1 MRLSCGHQPRGPT
14 RGRPRGEAEGDRVLH
29 TARHGTD
36 GGRGL
41 VPWEGV
47 ASVSARLPPYA
58 WAWGRAPWASV
69 SSSVKWAP
77 VTQSTRSEGVFHPAS
92 RALLF
97 TCNGARACPAG

>member
-47 ASVSARLPPYA
+47 ASISARLPPYA
-58 WAWGRAPWASV
+58 PAWGRAPWASV

-77 VTQSTRSEGVFHPAS
+77 VTQSTRSERGISPGPQGPAFH
-92 RALLF
+92 L
-97 TCNGARACPAG
+97 